1 MKCTGKVSEFN
12 RITGFGVISS
22 KEAGGKVPFHVS
34 LVVGGNGKLDAG
46 DRVELEV
53 DEVDGRPKA
62 RSISVVARHAAL
74 PLRAFGAS
82 V

>member
-12 RITGFGVISS
+12 RITGFGVIFSRG
-22 KEAGGKVPFHVS
+22 AGGQVPFHVS

-53 DEVDGRPKA
+53 SEVDGRPKA
-62 RSISVVARHAAL
+62 LSICVMGRLATL
-74 PLRAFGAS
+74 QLRAFGAS
-82 V
+82 T